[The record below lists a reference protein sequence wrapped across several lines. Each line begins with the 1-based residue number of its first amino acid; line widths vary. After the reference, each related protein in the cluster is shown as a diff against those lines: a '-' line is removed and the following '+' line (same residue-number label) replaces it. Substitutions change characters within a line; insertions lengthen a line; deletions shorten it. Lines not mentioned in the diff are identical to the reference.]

1 MLILL
6 CTRYRH
12 GLEHSYVRKLKGL
25 AYMFFIFDLGG
36 GGGTLIHYLYGYVPP
51 KVMILKLPI

>member
-36 GGGTLIHYLYGYVPP
+36 GGVLSYITYTGMCRPRS
-51 KVMILKLPI
+51 